1 MSEQKEKP
9 ERKERRER
17 PDRKAR
23 AERKERRER
32 PERKERPARAERRER
47 PDRKERPARGER
59 RERAAK
65 PVKLNVINEPKESY
79 TGGKSSLCPGC
90 GHDQISNVIIS
101 AAWEN
106 GIQPH
111 RIAKM
116 SGIGCSSK
124 TPAYYLGQSH
134 GFNTVH
140 GRMPSVTTG
149 AYAVN
154 KDLLYIGVSG
164 DGDSASIGIGQL
176 IHAIR
181 RNMDMVYIVEN
192 NGVYGLT
199 KGQYSATADIGSKKK
214 KGPINKTQPIDLCAL
229 AINLGCTFVAR
240 SFSGSKK
247 QLNAI
252 LKAAMSHKG
261 FALIDVISPCVT
273 FNNND
278 ESMRSYGYVRDNEIT
293 LHMADYIPHFNPIP
307 EVEVPE
313 GNFRDIT
320 LHDGSTIRL
329 ETISDTHD
337 PSDAVAALTALHEAE
352 TMAKHVT
359 GLLYF
364 DSTKASLVED
374 LGLVDTPLIDIPDK
388 ELRPSEAM
396 LNKINAAYLA

>member
-1 MSEQKEKP
+1 MSEKP
-9 ERKERRER
+9 V
-17 PDRKAR
+17 R
-23 AERKERRER
+23 A
-32 PERKERPARAERRER
+32 
-47 PDRKERPARGER
+47 
-59 RERAAK
+59 
-65 PVKLNVINEPKESY
+65 VKLNVINEPKDSY

-90 GHDQISNVIIS
+90 GHDQISSVIVN

-106 GIQPH
+106 GIEPH

-149 AYAVN
+149 ANVVN
-154 KDLLYIGVSG
+154 NDLTYLGVSG

-181 RNMDMVYIVEN
+181 RNVDMVYIVEN

-199 KGQYSATADIGSKKK
+199 KGQYSATADVGSKKK
-214 KGPINKTQPIDLCAL
+214 KGAVNETQPIDLCAM
-229 AINLGCTFVAR
+229 AINLGCSFVAR

-247 QLNAI
+247 QLTAI
-252 LKAAMSHKG
+252 IKAAMSHKG

-278 ESMRSYGYVRDNEIT
+278 ESLRSYGYVKDNSAE
-293 LHMADYIPHFNPIP
+293 LHSVGYIPHFSPL
-307 EVEVPE
+307 EQVEVPA
-313 GNFRDIT
+313 GSFRDIT
-320 LHDGSTIRL
+320 LHDGSTMRL
-329 ETISDTHD
+329 ETISDDHD
-337 PSDAVAALTALHEAE
+337 ISDAVAALGALHRADAE
-352 TMAKHVT
+352 RKHVM

-364 DSTKASLVED
+364 DGEKPSLDAD
-374 LGLVDTPLIDIPDK
+374 LNLHDTPITEMGEDI
-388 ELRPSEAM
+388 LRPSREQLAEVV
-396 LNKINAAYLA
+396 AALRG

>member
-1 MSEQKEKP
+1 MSDK
-9 ERKERRER
+9 
-17 PDRKAR
+17 
-23 AERKERRER
+23 
-32 PERKERPARAERRER
+32 PARAI
-47 PDRKERPARGER
+47 
-59 RERAAK
+59 
-65 PVKLNVINEPKESY
+65 KLNVLNEPKDSY
-79 TGGKSSLCPGC
+79 TGGPSSLCPGC
-90 GHDQISNVIIS
+90 GHDQISSVIIT

-149 AYAVN
+149 AYAIN
-154 KDLLYIGVSG
+154 KDLLYLGVSG

-199 KGQYSATADIGSKKK
+199 KGQYSATADVGSKKK
-214 KGPINKTQPIDLCAL
+214 KGAANETQPIDLCAL

-247 QLNAI
+247 QLTSLI
-252 LKAAMSHKG
+252 KAAMSHKG

-278 ESMRSYGYVRDNEIT
+278 ESMRSYGYVKENEIT
-293 LHMADYIPHFNPIP
+293 LHMADYIPHFNLIE

-313 GNFRDIT
+313 GHFREIT
-320 LHDGSTIRL
+320 LHDGSIIRL
-329 ETISDTHD
+329 ETISEEHD
-337 PSDAVAALTALHEAE
+337 PSDPMAALTALHKAE
-352 TMAKHVT
+352 VSKKHVT

-364 DSTKASLVED
+364 DASKPSLAED
-374 LGLVDTPLIDIPDK
+374 LGLVDTPLVDVPD
-388 ELRPSEAM
+388 EVLRPGPESLDA
-396 LNKINAAYLA
+396 LNAEFLS

>member
-1 MSEQKEKP
+1 MS
-9 ERKERRER
+9 
-17 PDRKAR
+17 D
-23 AERKERRER
+23 
-32 PERKERPARAERRER
+32 
-47 PDRKERPARGER
+47 
-59 RERAAK
+59 K
-65 PVKLNVINEPKESY
+65 PVKAIKLNVINEPKDSY

-90 GHDQISNVIIS
+90 GHDQISSVIVNS
-101 AAWEN
+101 AWEN
-106 GIQPH
+106 GVEPH

-149 AYAVN
+149 ANVVN
-154 KDLLYIGVSG
+154 KDLTYLGVSG

-181 RNMDMVYIVEN
+181 RNVNMVYIIEN

-214 KGPINKTQPIDLCAL
+214 KGVTNETQPIDLCAM
-229 AINLGCTFVAR
+229 AVNLGCSFVAR

-247 QLNAI
+247 QLTAI
-252 LKAAMSHKG
+252 IKAAISHKG

-278 ESMRSYGYVRDNEIT
+278 ESLRSYGYVKDNQAE
-293 LHMADYIPHFNPIP
+293 LHSVGFIPHFSPL
-307 EVEVPE
+307 EQVEVPA
-313 GNFRDIT
+313 GVYRDIT
-320 LHDGSTIRL
+320 LHDGSVIRL
-329 ETISDTHD
+329 ETISEEHD
-337 PSDAVAALTALHEAE
+337 PTNAVAALSALHAADDES
-352 TMAKHVT
+352 KHVT

-364 DSTKASLVED
+364 DGTKPSLIEDLELVE
-374 LGLVDTPLIDIPDK
+374 TALIDVPDS
-388 ELRPSEAM
+388 ELRPSREI
-396 LNKINAAYLA
+396 LDKLNAAFLS

>member
-1 MSEQKEKP
+1 MSEKP
-9 ERKERRER
+9 V
-17 PDRKAR
+17 R
-23 AERKERRER
+23 A
-32 PERKERPARAERRER
+32 
-47 PDRKERPARGER
+47 
-59 RERAAK
+59 
-65 PVKLNVINEPKESY
+65 VKLNVINEPKDSY

-90 GHDQISNVIIS
+90 GHDQISSVIVN

-106 GIQPH
+106 GIKPH

-149 AYAVN
+149 ANVVN
-154 KDLLYIGVSG
+154 ADLTYLGVSG

-181 RNMDMVYIVEN
+181 RNVNMVYIVEN

-199 KGQYSATADIGSKKK
+199 KGQYSATADVGSKKK
-214 KGPINKTQPIDLCAL
+214 KGAVNETQPIDLCAM
-229 AINLGCTFVAR
+229 AINLGCSFVAR

-247 QLNAI
+247 QLTAI
-252 LKAAMSHKG
+252 IKAAMSHKG

-278 ESMRSYGYVRDNEIT
+278 ESLRSYGYVKDNTAE
-293 LHMADYIPHFNPIP
+293 LHSVGYIPHFSPL
-307 EVEVPE
+307 EQVEVPA
-313 GNFRDIT
+313 GSYRDIT
-320 LHDGSTIRL
+320 LHDGSTMRL
-329 ETISDTHD
+329 ETISEDHD
-337 PSDAVAALTALHEAE
+337 ISDAVAALGALHKADAE
-352 TMAKHVT
+352 RKHVM

-364 DSTKASLVED
+364 DGEKPSLEADLELHETPIVEM
-374 LGLVDTPLIDIPDK
+374 GEDI
-388 ELRPSEAM
+388 LRPSPEQLDKVISA
-396 LNKINAAYLA
+396 LRG

>member
-1 MSEQKEKP
+1 MSEAP
-9 ERKERRER
+9 T
-17 PDRKAR
+17 
-23 AERKERRER
+23 
-32 PERKERPARAERRER
+32 RPA
-47 PDRKERPARGER
+47 K
-59 RERAAK
+59 
-65 PVKLNVINEPKESY
+65 VIKLNMINEPKDSY
-79 TGGKSSLCPGC
+79 TGGPSSLCPGC
-90 GHDQISNVIIS
+90 GHDQISNVIIA

-106 GIQPH
+106 GIEPH

-154 KDLLYIGVSG
+154 KDLLYLGVSG

-181 RNMDMVYIVEN
+181 RNVDMVYILEN

-214 KGPINKTQPIDLCAL
+214 KGTPNKTQPIDLCAL
-229 AINLGCTFVAR
+229 AINLGCSFVAR

-247 QLNAI
+247 QLNSLI
-252 LKAAMSHKG
+252 KAAMSHKG
-261 FALIDVISPCVT
+261 FALIDIISPCVT

-278 ESMRSYGYVRDNEIT
+278 ESLKSYGYVKDNNVT
-293 LHMADYIPHFNPIP
+293 LHIADYIPNREPMK

-313 GNFRDIT
+313 GHFRDIT
-320 LHDGSTIRL
+320 LHDGSVIRL
-329 ETISDTHD
+329 ETISEEHD
-337 PSDAVAALTALHEAE
+337 PTNAVAALSALHAADAE
-352 TMAKHVT
+352 SKHVT

-364 DSTKASLVED
+364 DGGKPSLIEDLELVE
-374 LGLVDTPLIDIPDK
+374 TALIDVPDS
-388 ELRPSEAM
+388 ELRPSREI
-396 LNKINAAYLA
+396 LDKLNAAFLS

>member
-1 MSEQKEKP
+1 MSDKP
-9 ERKERRER
+9 
-17 PDRKAR
+17 A
-23 AERKERRER
+23 
-32 PERKERPARAERRER
+32 RPARAI
-47 PDRKERPARGER
+47 
-59 RERAAK
+59 
-65 PVKLNVINEPKESY
+65 KLNVLNEPKDSY
-79 TGGKSSLCPGC
+79 TGGPSSLCPGC
-90 GHDQISNVIIS
+90 GHDQISSVIIN

-106 GIQPH
+106 GIEPH

-149 AYAVN
+149 AYAIN
-154 KDLLYIGVSG
+154 KDLLYLGVSG

-199 KGQYSATADIGSKKK
+199 KGQYSATADVGSKKK
-214 KGPINKTQPIDLCAL
+214 KGPANETQPIDLCAL

-247 QLNAI
+247 QLTSLI
-252 LKAAMSHKG
+252 KAAMSHKG

-278 ESMRSYGYVRDNEIT
+278 ESMRSYGYVKENEVT
-293 LHMADYIPHFNPIP
+293 LHMADYIPHFNPVEEI
-307 EVEVPE
+307 EVPE
-313 GNFRDIT
+313 GHFRDIT

-329 ETISDTHD
+329 ETISAEHD
-337 PSDAVAALTALHEAE
+337 PGDAMAALTALHNAE
-352 TMAKHVT
+352 TGGKHVT

-364 DSTKASLVED
+364 DSSKPSLAEDLALVDEPLVDVPDEVLRPDKASLD
-374 LGLVDTPLIDIPDK
+374 
-388 ELRPSEAM
+388 A
-396 LNKINAAYLA
+396 LNAEFLS

>member
-1 MSEQKEKP
+1 MSE
-9 ERKERRER
+9 RK
-17 PDRKAR
+17 
-23 AERKERRER
+23 
-32 PERKERPARAERRER
+32 
-47 PDRKERPARGER
+47 
-59 RERAAK
+59 RERA
-65 PVKLNVINEPKESY
+65 VKLNVINQPKDSY
-79 TGGKSSLCPGC
+79 TGGPSSLCPGC
-90 GHDQISNVIIS
+90 GHDQISNVIIT

-106 GIQPH
+106 GVEPH

-149 AYAVN
+149 AYAIN
-154 KDLLYIGVSG
+154 KDLLYLGVSG

-181 RNMDMVYIVEN
+181 RNMNMVYIVEN

-199 KGQYSATADIGSKKK
+199 KGQYSATADVGSKKR
-214 KGPINKTQPIDLCAL
+214 KGATNEIQPIDLCAL

-240 SFSGSKK
+240 SFSGSRR
-247 QLNAI
+247 QLTSIIRAG
-252 LKAAMSHKG
+252 MSHKG

-278 ESMRSYGYVRDNEIT
+278 ESMKSYGYVKDNEVT
-293 LHMADYIPHFNPIP
+293 LHMADYIPHFDPME

-313 GNFRDIT
+313 GHFRDIT

-329 ETISDTHD
+329 ETISEEHD
-337 PSDAVAALTALHEAE
+337 PSDSMAALTALHDAE
-352 TMAKHVT
+352 TNRKHVT

-364 DSTKASLVED
+364 NSDKPSLDED
-374 LGLVDTPLIDIPDK
+374 LELVDTPLLDLDDSEI
-388 ELRPSEAM
+388 RPSKESLDA
-396 LNKINAAYLA
+396 LNAEFLS

>member
-1 MSEQKEKP
+1 MSE
-9 ERKERRER
+9 R
-17 PDRKAR
+17 PK
-23 AERKERRER
+23 
-32 PERKERPARAERRER
+32 
-47 PDRKERPARGER
+47 
-59 RERAAK
+59 RAAR
-65 PVKLNVINEPKESY
+65 PVKLNVLNEPKDSY

-106 GIQPH
+106 GIEPH
-111 RIAKM
+111 RVAKM

-149 AYAVN
+149 AYAIN

-214 KGPINKTQPIDLCAL
+214 KGAPNKTQPIDLCAL

-247 QLNAI
+247 QLGAL

-278 ESMRSYGYVRDNEIT
+278 ESMRSYGYVKENEMT
-293 LHMADYIPHFNPIP
+293 LHMTDYIPHFNPVEEI
-307 EVEVPE
+307 EVPD
-313 GNFRDIT
+313 GHFRDIT
-320 LHDGSTIRL
+320 LHDGSVIRL
-329 ETISDTHD
+329 ETISAEHD
-337 PSDAVAALTALHEAE
+337 PGNAVAALTALHEAE
-352 TMAKHVT
+352 SNQKHVT

-364 DSTKASLVED
+364 DSSKPSLAED
-374 LGLVDTPLIDIPDK
+374 LGLVDVPLVDVPD
-388 ELRPSEAM
+388 ETLRPSRET
-396 LNKINAAYLA
+396 LDKINAALHS

>member
-1 MSEQKEKP
+1 MSETP
-9 ERKERRER
+9 
-17 PDRKAR
+17 A
-23 AERKERRER
+23 
-32 PERKERPARAERRER
+32 RPA
-47 PDRKERPARGER
+47 KV
-59 RERAAK
+59 
-65 PVKLNVINEPKESY
+65 VKLNVINEPKDSY
-79 TGGKSSLCPGC
+79 TGGPSSLCPGC
-90 GHDQISNVIIS
+90 GHDQISNVIIA

-106 GIQPH
+106 GIEPH

-154 KDLLYIGVSG
+154 KDLLYLGVSG

-181 RNMDMVYIVEN
+181 RNVDMVYILEN

-214 KGPINKTQPIDLCAL
+214 KGAVNETQPIDLCAL

-247 QLNAI
+247 QLKA
-252 LKAAMSHKG
+252 LVKAAMSHKG

-278 ESMRSYGYVRDNEIT
+278 ESLKSYGYVKDNNVT
-293 LHMADYIPHFNPIP
+293 LHIADYIPNRAPMEEI
-307 EVEVPE
+307 EVPE
-313 GNFRDIT
+313 GHYRDIT
-320 LHDGSTIRL
+320 LHDGSIIRL
-329 ETISDTHD
+329 ETISEDHD
-337 PSDAVAALTALHEAE
+337 PTNAVAALSALHAADAE
-352 TMAKHVT
+352 AKHVT

-364 DSTKASLVED
+364 DGNKPSLIED
-374 LGLVDTPLIDIPDK
+374 LELVDRALIDVADN
-388 ELRPSEAM
+388 ELRPSSET
-396 LNKINAAYLA
+396 LDKLNAAFLS

>member
-1 MSEQKEKP
+1 MSEKR
-9 ERKERRER
+9 ERKER
-17 PDRKAR
+17 K
-23 AERKERRER
+23 
-32 PERKERPARAERRER
+32 
-47 PDRKERPARGER
+47 
-59 RERAAK
+59 
-65 PVKLNVINEPKESY
+65 VKLNVINEPKDSY
-79 TGGKSSLCPGC
+79 SGGKSSLCPGC
-90 GHDQISNVIIS
+90 GHDQISSVIIS

-106 GIQPH
+106 GVEPH

-214 KGPINKTQPIDLCAL
+214 KGAINETQPIDLCAL

-247 QLNAI
+247 QLKAL

-278 ESMRSYGYVRDNEIT
+278 ESMKSYGYVKDNEVT
-293 LHMADYIPHFNPIP
+293 LHMTDYIPHFNPIS

-313 GNFRDIT
+313 GHFKDIT

-329 ETISDTHD
+329 ETISEEHD
-337 PSDAVAALTALHEAE
+337 PTDAMQALGALHDAE
-352 TMAKHVT
+352 TNAKHVT

-364 DSTKASLVED
+364 DNTKASLVED
-374 LGLVDTPLIDIPDK
+374 LGLVDLPLIDVNDT
-388 ELRPSEAM
+388 ELRPSKEM
-396 LNKINAAYLA
+396 LEKINSALLN

>member
-1 MSEQKEKP
+1 MSEKR
-9 ERKERRER
+9 ERKER
-17 PDRKAR
+17 K
-23 AERKERRER
+23 
-32 PERKERPARAERRER
+32 
-47 PDRKERPARGER
+47 
-59 RERAAK
+59 
-65 PVKLNVINEPKESY
+65 VKLNVINEPKDSY
-79 TGGKSSLCPGC
+79 SGGKSSLCPGC
-90 GHDQISNVIIS
+90 GHDQISSVIIS

-106 GIQPH
+106 GVEPH

-176 IHAIR
+176 IHSIR
-181 RNMDMVYIVEN
+181 RNMDMVYIIEN

-247 QLNAI
+247 QLNSLI
-252 LKAAMSHKG
+252 KAAMSHKG

-278 ESMRSYGYVRDNEIT
+278 ESMKSYGYVKENEIT
-293 LHMADYIPHFNPIP
+293 LHMADYIPHFNPIT

-313 GNFRDIT
+313 GHYRDIT

-329 ETISDTHD
+329 ETISEEHD
-337 PSDAVAALTALHEAE
+337 PANAVAALTALHNAE
-352 TMAKHVT
+352 ENAKHVT

-364 DSTKASLVED
+364 DNTKASLAED
-374 LGLVDTPLIDIPDK
+374 LGLVETPLIDVAD
-388 ELRPSEAM
+388 ETLRPTKSVLDE
-396 LNKINAAYLA
+396 INSAFMG

>member
-1 MSEQKEKP
+1 MSDK
-9 ERKERRER
+9 
-17 PDRKAR
+17 
-23 AERKERRER
+23 
-32 PERKERPARAERRER
+32 PARAI
-47 PDRKERPARGER
+47 
-59 RERAAK
+59 
-65 PVKLNVINEPKESY
+65 KLNVLNEPKDSY
-79 TGGKSSLCPGC
+79 TGGPSSLCPGC
-90 GHDQISNVIIS
+90 GHDQISNVIIT

-106 GIQPH
+106 GIEPH

-149 AYAVN
+149 AYAIN
-154 KDLLYIGVSG
+154 KDLLYLGVSG

-199 KGQYSATADIGSKKK
+199 KGQYSATADVGSKKK
-214 KGPINKTQPIDLCAL
+214 KGPINETQPIDLCAL

-247 QLNAI
+247 QLTSL

-278 ESMRSYGYVRDNEIT
+278 ESMRSYGYVKENEIT
-293 LHMADYIPHFNPIP
+293 LHMADYIPHFNPVEEI
-307 EVEVPE
+307 EVPE
-313 GNFRDIT
+313 GHYRDIT

-329 ETISDTHD
+329 ETISSEHD
-337 PSDAVAALTALHEAE
+337 PADAMAALTALHEAE
-352 TMAKHVT
+352 NGKKHVT

-364 DSTKASLVED
+364 DASKPSLAED
-374 LGLVDTPLIDIPDK
+374 LGLVEEPLLDVPDEALRPDK
-388 ELRPSEAM
+388 ASLDA
-396 LNKINAAYLA
+396 LNAEFLS

>member
-1 MSEQKEKP
+1 MSEKP
-9 ERKERRER
+9 
-17 PDRKAR
+17 A
-23 AERKERRER
+23 
-32 PERKERPARAERRER
+32 
-47 PDRKERPARGER
+47 
-59 RERAAK
+59 RAAK
-65 PVKLNVINEPKESY
+65 PIKLNVINEPKDSY
-79 TGGKSSLCPGC
+79 KGGPSSLCPGC
-90 GHDQISNVIIS
+90 GHDQISNVIIN

-214 KGPINKTQPIDLCAL
+214 KGPINETQPIDLCAL

-240 SFSGSKK
+240 SFSGAKK

-278 ESMRSYGYVRDNEIT
+278 ESMKSYGYVKENEVT
-293 LHMADYIPHFNPIP
+293 LHMADYIPHFNPIT
-307 EVEVPE
+307 EVDVPE
-313 GNFRDIT
+313 GHFRDIT

-329 ETISDTHD
+329 ETISKEHD

-352 TMAKHVT
+352 SDAKHVT

-364 DSTKASLVED
+364 DSTKASLSED
-374 LGLVDTPLIDIPDK
+374 LGLVDKPLIDVSND
-388 ELRPSEAM
+388 ELRPSKST
-396 LNKINAAYLA
+396 LDKINSAFLS

>member
-1 MSEQKEKP
+1 MSEK
-9 ERKERRER
+9 
-17 PDRKAR
+17 
-23 AERKERRER
+23 
-32 PERKERPARAERRER
+32 KERPARA
-47 PDRKERPARGER
+47 
-59 RERAAK
+59 
-65 PVKLNVINEPKESY
+65 VKLNVINEPKDSY

-90 GHDQISNVIIS
+90 GHDQISNVIIN

-106 GIQPH
+106 GVEPH
-111 RIAKM
+111 KIAKM

-247 QLNAI
+247 QLKSI

-278 ESMRSYGYVRDNEIT
+278 DSMKSYGYVKENEIA
-293 LHMADYIPHFNPIP
+293 LHMTDYIPHFNPIE

-313 GNFRDIT
+313 GHYKDIT

-329 ETISDTHD
+329 ETISEEHD
-337 PSDAVAALTALHEAE
+337 PSNAVAALKALHEAE
-352 TMAKHVT
+352 VDAKHVT

-364 DSTKASLVED
+364 DNTKASLAED
-374 LGLVDTPLIDIPDK
+374 LGLVEEPLIDVAD
-388 ELRPSEAM
+388 ENLRPTAEM
-396 LNKINAAYLA
+396 LDEINSAFIG

>member
-1 MSEQKEKP
+1 MS
-9 ERKERRER
+9 
-17 PDRKAR
+17 D
-23 AERKERRER
+23 
-32 PERKERPARAERRER
+32 RPARA
-47 PDRKERPARGER
+47 
-59 RERAAK
+59 
-65 PVKLNVINEPKESY
+65 VKLNVLNEPKESY
-79 TGGKSSLCPGC
+79 TGGPSSLCPGC
-90 GHDQISNVIIS
+90 GHDQISNVIIT

-106 GIQPH
+106 GLEPH

-134 GFNTVH
+134 GCNTVH
-140 GRMPSVTTG
+140 GRMPSGTTG
-149 AYAVN
+149 AYAIN
-154 KDLLYIGVSG
+154 KDLLYLGVSG

-199 KGQYSATADIGSKKK
+199 KGQYSATADVGSKKK
-214 KGPINKTQPIDLCAL
+214 KGPANETQPIDLCAL

-247 QLNAI
+247 QLTSI

-278 ESMRSYGYVRDNEIT
+278 ESMRSYGYVKENEIT
-293 LHMADYIPHFNPIP
+293 LHMADYIPHFNPMVEI
-307 EVEVPE
+307 EVPE
-313 GNFRDIT
+313 GHYRDIT

-329 ETISDTHD
+329 ETISDEHD
-337 PSDAVAALTALHEAE
+337 PSNAVAALPALHEAE
-352 TMAKHVT
+352 AGKKHVT

-364 DSTKASLVED
+364 DATKPSLAED
-374 LGLVDTPLIDIPDK
+374 LGLVDEALVDVPD
-388 ELRPSEAM
+388 EALRPDRASLDA
-396 LNKINAAYLA
+396 LNAEFLA

>member
-1 MSEQKEKP
+1 MSDKP
-9 ERKERRER
+9 
-17 PDRKAR
+17 A
-23 AERKERRER
+23 
-32 PERKERPARAERRER
+32 RPARA
-47 PDRKERPARGER
+47 
-59 RERAAK
+59 
-65 PVKLNVINEPKESY
+65 VKLNVLNEPKDSY
-79 TGGKSSLCPGC
+79 TGGPSSLCPGC
-90 GHDQISNVIIS
+90 GHDQISNVIIN

-214 KGPINKTQPIDLCAL
+214 KGPINETQPIDLCAL

-247 QLNAI
+247 QLNSI

-278 ESMRSYGYVRDNEIT
+278 ESMKSYGYVKENEIT
-293 LHMADYIPHFNPIP
+293 LHMTDYIPHFNPIT

-313 GNFRDIT
+313 GHFRDIT

-329 ETISDTHD
+329 ETISKEHD
-337 PSDAVAALTALHEAE
+337 PSDAVAALTALHQAE
-352 TMAKHVT
+352 TNAKHVT

-364 DSTKASLVED
+364 DNTKASLAED
-374 LGLVDTPLIDIPDK
+374 LGLVEKPLIDVADD
-388 ELRPSEAM
+388 ELRPDKST
-396 LNKINAAYLA
+396 LDKINAAFLG